1 MDENTKQLVETYDKE
16 RKRTRRIL
24 LSILLLAAGV
34 ALIVTAVLFRTQY
47 PFWLENKGL
56 LHYQYSH
63 VLMRDITSYDYF
75 NNEKGHSIHYYI
87 VYRNASIYYEQET
100 SFSVYSAHANKE
112 NVSPGITNHAVI
124 QTSVERYTYLARDG
138 RTYCFEKPTGLFAAL
153 FEAAYA
159 DGKIYLR
166 FAAYAAGAAGIG
178 CGIALLRKTLKGKQ
192 NEEEQ
197 EQDQE

>member
-1 MDENTKQLVETYDKE
+1 MDEQTKQLVETYNKE
-16 RKRTRRIL
+16 KKRTRRIV

-34 ALIVTAVLFRTQY
+34 AVIVTALLFRTQY
-47 PFWLENKGL
+47 PFRLENKGL

-63 VLMRDITSYDYF
+63 VLMRDITNYDYF

-124 QTSVERYTYLARDG
+124 QTAVERYTYLARDG
-138 RTYCFEKPTGLFAAL
+138 RTYCFEKPTGQLVAL

-159 DGKIYLR
+159 GGYIYLR
-166 FAAYAAGAAGIG
+166 FAGYAAGIALIAAGAIL
-178 CGIALLRKTLKGKQ
+178 IKKQRKHHEK
-192 NEEEQ
+192 
-197 EQDQE
+197 